1 MKDPEFCTEIVKAC
15 VILHNFVVI
24 RDGYNTEDSLSVTG
38 IESLPRSESVRAG
51 LSANNVRKMMTDYF
65 LTSVGFVK
73 WQFSKI

>member
-73 WQFSKI
+73 WQFPKI